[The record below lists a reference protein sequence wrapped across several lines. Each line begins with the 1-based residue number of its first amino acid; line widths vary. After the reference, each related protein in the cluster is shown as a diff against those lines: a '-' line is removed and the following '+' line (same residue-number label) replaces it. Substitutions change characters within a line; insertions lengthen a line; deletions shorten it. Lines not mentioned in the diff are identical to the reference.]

1 MSARNMFF
9 GGFGIKI
16 DILNKGALFAFR
28 QLTGAAL
35 ATSYAVNEVISTFI
49 KFETAMADLSRLVVI
64 STGDVEGLGETMTGL
79 GNSILKMSNESVYSF
94 NEIADALGYL
104 MRAGYTSTSAIDQLS
119 QSILLATAVG
129 MELNDATRTMVRLQ
143 NMFSYAGQDVK
154 NVADALTKSEQLF
167 AMTTEDMN
175 TALSMVG
182 ATAAEAG
189 LSLGQLSA
197 AIGILYS
204 AGINASTAGTILRK
218 AISSVLDITPGTEEA
233 ITSLGINMDYFSSLI
248 PLDRLRL
255 LAQYILAIED
265 PSQRLA
271 VAFDIFGVRGVNIL
285 PVLEALNGD
294 FDQLASSID
303 NASGVAEQAATV
315 FEETLY
321 GKLVMLEQSLE
332 NLIVKIGEYSF
343 SSIPQAITITGLFS
357 TAVYSLT
364 TAKNLLIT
372 TSIREINITGILNAL
387 KTYSMRL
394 SIMSTI
400 ANIREKLSVFWV
412 VVAKILLGKVSIRN
426 IKIRI
431 KEGIVSTL
439 TTIKNFILASSYGV
453 LTVTI
458 KIATV
463 ATKTFMKALG
473 PIGLALTILGSII
486 YAVKDQFGG
495 FSGVMEGLKAIMKP
509 FIDLFKMLADVIN
522 VFAQA
527 LAPITG
533 FFLKYLVFWI
543 KMALAPFR
551 MLAIVF
557 KFLLIPVKFFGKVL
571 GTIINNIKEAI
582 VSSGLWQKAMEL
594 LGQVMNFVWKVVAGV
609 FNLFIKL
616 VNLIIRF
623 LKKVGLLKDDVQE
636 IQEMT
641 AEEAK
646 AEFEGTTETEEDKGG
661 TGTDNE
667 EINTGDYGG
676 EGSTLPPAGTSEFP
690 TPTSTTTT
698 GSTGGT
704 SGGGM
709 GEGAV
714 NVYIYITPEF
724 DEMMDSEG
732 FGETVG
738 KTVALEIKRTRGS
751 YI

>member
-9 GGFGIKI
+9 GGFGIRI

-35 ATSYAVNEVISTFI
+35 SAAYAVNEVISTFI
-49 KFETAMADLSRLVVI
+49 KFEAAMADLSRLVVI
-64 STGDVEGLGETMTGL
+64 STGDVEGLEETMTGL

-129 MELNDATRTMVRLQ
+129 MDLNDATRTMVRLQ
-143 NMFSYAGQDVK
+143 NMFSYAGHDVK

-182 ATAAEAG
+182 ATAVEAG

-218 AISSVLDITPGTEEA
+218 ALSSVLDITPGTEEA
-233 ITSLGINMDYFSSLI
+233 IVSMGINMDYFSSLV

-271 VAFDIFGVRGVNIL
+271 IAFDIFGVRGVNIL
-285 PVLEALNGD
+285 PVLEALNGN
-294 FDQLASSID
+294 FDELANSID
-303 NASGVAEQAATV
+303 TASGIAEQAATA

-321 GKLVMLEQSLE
+321 GKLVLLGQSLE
-332 NLIVKIGEYSF
+332 NLMVKIGEYSF
-343 SSIPQAITITGLFS
+343 SSLPQAITITGLFS
-357 TAVYSLT
+357 TAVYALI
-364 TAKNLLIT
+364 TAKNFLIT
-372 TSIREINITGILNAL
+372 TSIREITITGILNTL

-394 SIMSTI
+394 SIMNTI

-426 IKIRI
+426 IKTRI
-431 KEGIVSTL
+431 KEGIVSVL

-458 KIATV
+458 RIATV
-463 ATKTFMKALG
+463 ATKAFMKALG

-495 FSGVMEGLKAIMKP
+495 FGGVMDGLKAVMKP
-509 FIDLFKMLADVIN
+509 FVDLFKMLADVIN
-522 VFAQA
+522 VLAQA

-551 MLAIVF
+551 MFAIIF
-557 KFLLIPVKFFGKVL
+557 KIMLIPIKLFGIVL
-571 GTIINNIKEAI
+571 GTIIEKIKEA
-582 VSSGLWQKAMEL
+582 VTSSGLWQKAMEL
-594 LGQVMNFVWKVVAGV
+594 LGEVMEFVWKIVAWV

-667 EINTGDYGG
+667 DINTGDYGG

-698 GSTGGT
+698 GSTGGS

-709 GEGAV
+709 GEGAI